1 MIAGVIGAVAP
12 ALIFAQTRPMRIGML
27 GPRSLAES
35 NYAPGV
41 VRRLAELGYRD
52 GAGAV
57 IEYRSSEGF
66 ADRYPRLARELTAL
80 QCDLIFAIGTELVA
94 RALQDARSLAPL
106 VFVAV
111 DYDPLEKGIVG
122 SLRRPDRNTT
132 GVYVPEN
139 ALVAKRL
146 EVMHE
151 VVPAARR
158 FLVLSDTIIQH
169 LLPMARKAAEAAGVQ
184 LTIVEFSSQP
194 YDYEKAF
201 QAGLNAKV
209 QAAIVLT
216 SSVFST
222 DRRKITALLAK
233 YRLPGIGGSLQNAEA
248 GFLLGLTV
256 DTAKFTRR
264 AAEIGVRILKGA
276 RPADIPVEQADEFEL
291 AINAKTAQMLGI
303 KIPESVLARATRII
317 S

>member
-12 ALIFAQTRPMRIGML
+12 ALIFAQTRPTRIGML

-52 GAGAV
+52 GAGTV
-57 IEYRSSEGF
+57 IEYRSTDGYAERF
-66 ADRYPRLARELTAL
+66 PKLARDLIDL
-80 QCDLIFAIGTELVA
+80 KCDVIFAIGAEQAA
-94 RALQDARSLAPL
+94 RALQDARSPAPV

-111 DYDPLEKGIVG
+111 DYDPLEKGIVD

-132 GVYVPEN
+132 GVYVPQN

-146 EVMHE
+146 EIMRE
-151 VVPAARR
+151 VIPTARR
-158 FLVLSDTIIQH
+158 FLVFSDMFTRDQISA
-169 LLPMARKAAEAAGVQ
+169 ARNATDAAGVQ
-184 LTIVEFSSQP
+184 LTVIEFSRQP
-194 YDYEKAF
+194 YDYENAF

-209 QAAIVLT
+209 QAAIVL
-216 SSVFST
+216 SSPVFST
-222 DRRKITALLAK
+222 NRSKITALLAK
-233 YRLPGIGGSLQNAEA
+233 HRLPGIASSLQHAEA
-248 GFLLGLTV
+248 GFLLGLNADAV
-256 DTAKFTRR
+256 KLTRR

-291 AINAKTAQMLGI
+291 AVNAKTARMLGI

>member
-12 ALIFAQTRPMRIGML
+12 ALIFAQTRPTRIGML
-27 GPRSLAES
+27 APLSLAES

-52 GAGAV
+52 GAGTV
-57 IEYRSSEGF
+57 IEYRSTDGYAERF
-66 ADRYPRLARELTAL
+66 PKLARDLIDL
-80 QCDLIFAIGTELVA
+80 KCDVIFAIGAEQAA
-94 RALQDARSLAPL
+94 RALQDARSPAPV

-111 DYDPLEKGIVG
+111 DYDPLEKGIVD

-132 GVYVPEN
+132 GVYVPQN

-146 EVMHE
+146 EIMRE
-151 VVPAARR
+151 VIPTARR
-158 FLVLSDTIIQH
+158 FLVFSDMFTRDQTSA
-169 LLPMARKAAEAAGVQ
+169 ARNAADAAGVQ
-184 LTIVEFSSQP
+184 LTVIEFSRQP
-194 YDYEKAF
+194 YDYENAF

-209 QAAIVLT
+209 QAAIVL
-216 SSVFST
+216 SSPVFST
-222 DRRKITALLAK
+222 NRSKITALLAK
-233 YRLPGIGGSLQNAEA
+233 HRLPGIASSLQHAEA
-248 GFLLGLTV
+248 GFLLTLNV
-256 DTAKFTRR
+256 DTPKFTRR

-291 AINAKTAQMLGI
+291 VINAKTARALGV